1 MKEIDKKK
9 YKSSLNKRIKIKMS
23 NMDMKI
29 IINEKNKNFKS
40 NKSILMNKND
50 INKYIL
56 PSFTKRI
63 FRSVSK

>member
-9 YKSSLNKRIKIKMS
+9 YKSSLKKRIKIKMS
-23 NMDMKI
+23 NMEMKI

>member
-1 MKEIDKKK
+1 
-9 YKSSLNKRIKIKMS
+9 
-23 NMDMKI
+23 MDMKI

-50 INKYIL
+50 IIKYIL